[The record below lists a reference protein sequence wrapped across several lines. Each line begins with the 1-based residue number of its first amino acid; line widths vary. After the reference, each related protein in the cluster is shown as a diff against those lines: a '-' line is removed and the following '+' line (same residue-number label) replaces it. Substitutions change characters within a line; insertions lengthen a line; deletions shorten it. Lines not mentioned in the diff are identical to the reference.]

1 VYCYVKNVVNI
12 ANATGLSTESLKIA
26 IAGNTRFVYLW
37 TMEIRHVCRLI
48 GLIGV
53 MIALIAC
60 DRRHHGA
67 TASFYYW
74 KTAYEPDRIEKHA
87 LAQIG
92 AKRLFVRIMDI
103 DTQGPQGEA
112 VPVSAITFREPLPD
126 SLAIVPVVYIL
137 NNVLKDLSA
146 GQQEEL
152 AGRIIDFVTAK
163 VKQAGKTGFDE
174 LQIDCD
180 WTASTRDAYFGFL
193 KAIRARMADSVR
205 LSATLRLHQVR
216 NRRSSGVPPVDRT
229 LLMCYN
235 MGNLRKPGEHNSI
248 IDLREMDT
256 YLKDFLSEYP
266 LPMDMALPLFS
277 WSVVFRK
284 GQYTGISKR
293 LDPQML
299 SDTSV
304 FARDA
309 ESSLYRL
316 KVALPAAGLQQGD
329 VVRREQ
335 TRWEDLSAAADF
347 LARYK
352 RKERFTLLFYHLD
365 NQVFKSFSDEQLQE
379 IVHRF

>member
-1 VYCYVKNVVNI
+1 M
-12 ANATGLSTESLKIA
+12 
-26 IAGNTRFVYLW
+26 YLW

-60 DRRHHGA
+60 NRQHHGA

-87 LAQIG
+87 LEEIG

-126 SLAIVPVVYIL
+126 SLAIVPVVYII

-277 WSVVFRK
+277 WSVAFRK

-293 LDPQML
+293 LDPRML